1 MAKRIVT
8 KIGDIFCVE
17 LGNGYKSYFQ
27 YIANDMTQLN
37 SSVIRAFVGRYPMDY
52 KPDMAEL
59 VKSDVAFYAHI
70 ILKMGFVNNGWY
82 KVGKS
87 EDLGLDGL
95 ALAWF
100 VSSSQTRYN
109 NETGKIENI
118 DPNENFDGW
127 HWNESSVFI
136 GKMTA
141 AIAKNAFD
149 GSIVPWFVIIERIKY
164 GYEMADFYL
173 NRYVKQKT
181 WSWVESYLTYFD
193 RMARLLY
200 YFHFKGENI
209 SREVIQTA
217 DGKFINLSENE
228 PAKDGYSIFKGTF
241 GDISWCAS
249 HVTQE
254 KFNTIWDK
262 GETTWQRESR

>member
-8 KIGDIFCVE
+8 KIGDVFCVE

-27 YIANDMTQLN
+27 YIANDIAQLN

-52 KPDMAEL
+52 KPDTDEL
-59 VKSDVAFYAHI
+59 VKSDVAFYAHTVLRI
-70 ILKMGFVNNGWY
+70 GLVGNHWY

-87 EDLGLDGL
+87 DDLGLDGL

-100 VSSSQTRYN
+100 VGDSYIVYN
-109 NETGKIENI
+109 PETDKFDDVDPLEHFYVWHCNEPHIA
-118 DPNENFDGW
+118 
-127 HWNESSVFI
+127 I
-136 GKMTA
+136 GKMNPEISENQMTTE
-141 AIAKNAFD
+141 
-149 GSIVPWFVIIERIKY
+149 GSVQPWFVIIERIKY
-164 GYEMADFYL
+164 GYTSADFYL
-173 NRYVKQKT
+173 NRYLKQKP

-200 YFHFKGENI
+200 YFHFKGEKI
-209 SREVIQTA
+209 SREVIRTS

-228 PAKDGYSIFKGTF
+228 PDKDGYSIFKGTF

-254 KFNTIWDK
+254 KFNTIWNK
-262 GETTWQRESR
+262 GESLW

>member
-59 VKSDVAFYAHI
+59 VKSDVAFYAHT
-70 ILKMGFVNNGWY
+70 ILKMGFV
-82 KVGKS
+82 K
-87 EDLGLDGL
+87 
-95 ALAWF
+95 
-100 VSSSQTRYN
+100 
-109 NETGKIENI
+109 NI
-118 DPNENFDGW
+118 DPDENFDGW

-173 NRYVKQKT
+173 NRYLKQKP

-193 RMARLLY
+193 RMTRLLY

-209 SREVIQTA
+209 CREVIQTA

-254 KFNTIWDK
+254 KFNTIWNK
-262 GETTWQRESR
+262 GESLW